1 MFGCSMVSIGLV
13 EAFRFSWDRRVVLG
27 IFRVFTYF
35 CRVQLGDP
43 GLPKAN
49 RYRTEQPCIKGLRQG
64 LASWYIQWKRYNT
77 MIRVDL
83 VGPARALAPFVSPGQ
98 AQSRWMGVFP
108 SITSEVLGFIRLSGW
123 PQVFVWQDFLK

>member
-1 MFGCSMVSIGLV
+1 MVSIGLV

-49 RYRTEQPCIKGLRQG
+49 RYRTEQPCIKGPGLG
-64 LASWYIQWKRYNT
+64 LASGR
-77 MIRVDL
+77 
-83 VGPARALAPFVSPGQ
+83 
-98 AQSRWMGVFP
+98 
-108 SITSEVLGFIRLSGW
+108 
-123 PQVFVWQDFLK
+123 

>member
-1 MFGCSMVSIGLV
+1 MVSIGLV

-49 RYRTEQPCIKGLRQG
+49 RYRTEQPCIKGLRRG
-64 LASWYIQWKRYNT
+64 LAKT
-77 MIRVDL
+77 
-83 VGPARALAPFVSPGQ
+83 
-98 AQSRWMGVFP
+98 
-108 SITSEVLGFIRLSGW
+108 
-123 PQVFVWQDFLK
+123 

>member
-1 MFGCSMVSIGLV
+1 MFGWSMVSIGLV
-13 EAFRFSWDRRVVLG
+13 EAFRCSWDRRVVLG

-64 LASWYIQWKRYNT
+64 WASLNILVSIT
-77 MIRVDL
+77 MKQQVL
-83 VGPARALAPFVSPGQ
+83 FHSPGC
-98 AQSRWMGVFP
+98 RN
-108 SITSEVLGFIRLSGW
+108 LLHDR
-123 PQVFVWQDFLK
+123 